1 VSGASKVV
9 AVSVVSLRPSKVKQI
24 CAVSFRTEKA
34 VNQAVELNERR
45 KQSTVQ
51 RTQLDHSW
59 CGRTF
64 RNHTQ

>member
-1 VSGASKVV
+1 MSGASKVV

-45 KQSTVQ
+45 KQIWGLTKY
-51 RTQLDHSW
+51 RATYAI
-59 CGRTF
+59 
-64 RNHTQ
+64 